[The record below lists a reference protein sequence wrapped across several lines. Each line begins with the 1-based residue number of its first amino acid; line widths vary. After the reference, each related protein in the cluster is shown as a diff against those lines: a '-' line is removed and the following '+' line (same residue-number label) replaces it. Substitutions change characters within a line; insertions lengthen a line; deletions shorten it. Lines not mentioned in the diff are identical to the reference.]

1 MPMVK
6 VKIRYKKDDV
16 KVLNGNESTSD
27 CGYES
32 SLLSCPRK
40 SIQDEIDLEADSI
53 KREKERIKQLQKQVQ
68 QKALQKKIKDAQKD
82 LQKP

>member
-6 VKIRYKKDDV
+6 VKIRYKKEDT
-16 KVLNGNESTSD
+16 KVLNGNDATSD
-27 CGYES
+27 CGEDS
-32 SLLSCPRK
+32 SLLSCPRRSLK
-40 SIQDEIDLEADSI
+40 DEIDLEADAI